1 MMHKKLSL
9 LLGLLAFSIFFSQQ
23 GRKEQLQ
30 KQNSELKKQIADKQ
44 LVILENNT
52 CQHELDTENGFW
64 KNSKYGGGLSWHYK
78 CKKCGIEF
86 DTGDY
91 YD

>member
-30 KQNSELKKQIADKQ
+30 KQNSELKNKLLPLMLLLQKPEEKQNYLLLTLMMSI
-44 LVILENNT
+44 
-52 CQHELDTENGFW
+52 
-64 KNSKYGGGLSWHYK
+64 KNCALRKSL
-78 CKKCGIEF
+78 
-86 DTGDY
+86 
-91 YD
+91 